1 MDIQER
7 QACKAAGD
15 HAQGLSI
22 EDEDVE
28 GSCFLSPPSLSK
40 RQGEC
45 DRVTSERR
53 ALPEETEICWT
64 CDSIPTEDFKS
75 VCGGAEEGAAATAPL
90 LPVDVNLGAER
101 DLQCERW

>member
-28 GSCFLSPPSLSK
+28 GSCFLSPPSLS
-40 RQGEC
+40 
-45 DRVTSERR
+45 
-53 ALPEETEICWT
+53 EETEICWT

-75 VCGGAEEGAAATAPL
+75 VCGGAEEVAAATAPL

-101 DLQCERW
+101 DLLLGGL